1 MNHEVERL
9 SEVQAE
15 ISSAVARIVLRL
27 LPRIPRTEW
36 RNRIIPFP
44 AIYKKVGYVMK
55 LDRNTTRTVLKLL
68 SMRNKIEVVDFH
80 GVILQEKTAD
90 ENLGLQVRR
99 QRVHL
104 PWESPSG
111 SDYCFSYP

>member
-1 MNHEVERL
+1 MNSEDTCL

-44 AIYKKVGYVMK
+44 AIYRKVGYVMK
-55 LDRNTTRTVLKLL
+55 LDRRTTRKTLELL
-68 SMRNKIEVVDFH
+68 SLQNKIRMVNFH
-80 GVILQEKTAD
+80 GVILEAGSPV
-90 ENLGLQVRR
+90 ERCGLDVRP
-99 QRVHL
+99 QDGRVL
-104 PWESPSG
+104 PNARP
-111 SDYCFSYP
+111 

>member
-1 MNHEVERL
+1 MNHEGAHL
-9 SEVQAE
+9 SEVESQ
-15 ISSAVARIVLRL
+15 ISSAVARTVLRL

-55 LDRNTTRTVLKLL
+55 FDRRTTRKVLELL
-68 SMRNKIEVVDFH
+68 SMRNEIGMVRFH
-80 GVILQEKTAD
+80 GVVLQQKMAD

-99 QRVHL
+99 QGVHL
-104 PWESPSG
+104 P
-111 SDYCFSYP
+111 